1 MTRNIYALLVG
12 IDKYPS
18 PVPELEGCV
27 NDINAIEEY
36 LKERIDQQNYQP
48 HIVKLPNEDA
58 TRQAVIDNFEQ
69 HLGKAGSNDVALFYY
84 SGHGSQEPAPP
95 EFWHLEPDRMDET
108 LVCWDSRTSNWDL
121 ADKELAYLIGEVAK
135 NNPHIVVILDSCH
148 SGSGT
153 RDAIQKGVRHAPAD
167 RRPRELKDFIFS
179 LSDLGE
185 ITKSSEDAANSTEE
199 KSSSW
204 NLPQGKHVLLAACRD
219 REVASEYSVDGKQR
233 GAFSYFLLD
242 TLTKSNNILSY
253 RELFKRTSALVRARI
268 KDQTPQL
275 EAINLG
281 NLDDIPF
288 LGDLQALKSRSPFFT
303 LSFDGNDWVI
313 DGGAVHGIPQPYG
326 DPFLLALY
334 PQGSKA
340 DDMRQPNL
348 SIGKATIIEV
358 QPHQSIV
365 KIEPESLTTDPNTV
379 LNAVIVSLPIP
390 SLGIYIEGDDDAK
403 ASNQLKAVR
412 QVLATSGHGGNKSLY
427 VREVEVSTEAQY
439 RLLIQ
444 NKQFVITKPNDDRPL
459 VRQLQGY
466 TEFNTIK
473 VIKTLEHMAR
483 WSAVSSLSSQSSVL
497 PENAIKLQIYRREVE
512 VTDSHIHLEY
522 ENKDGKWNPPT
533 FQIKLTNTTDKD
545 LYCAILDLPET
556 YGVIV
561 ADIFPQ
567 GDSTGGGTWIKAG
580 KELWAMYK
588 GKKEIPTS
596 IPNELWNQGI
606 TEFQDVL
613 KLIVSTKEFDAELLK
628 QDELP
633 PPNIGLKKSVYR
645 SLAKPSALNNLMYRV
660 QTRHFADSGESEVDD
675 WITSQITITT
685 TRPKDT
691 QIINEDTVTDLGFG
705 VTIQQNPG
713 LKASARLSTVPQS
726 TRDLGS
732 HLLPPILR
740 DYSQPF
746 QFTASRGVD
755 PGLSVLELQVS
766 EADSSSILSVTSE
779 NPLILSVDKKLGEDE
794 HVLPVAFDG
803 EFFIPLGRGRGVGGG
818 KTEIVIE
825 RLPDPVTERKRSLSG
840 SIRIFFQKVISERLG
855 LESPYPKLRVATVAP
870 DEKVKYEEDTQKVK
884 AAVALADKI
893 VLYIHG
899 IIGDTESMVPSVR
912 RAKIEIDGQSK
923 PLVEMYDLVLTFDY
937 ENLNTHIK
945 DIGKQLK
952 EKLEAV
958 GLVPNHGKQL
968 HIVAHSMGGLVSRS
982 FIEQWGGNQV
992 VQHLFMLGTPNAGSP
1007 WPAVQDT
1014 LTTALAIGL
1023 NSLSLSP
1030 LSAAV
1035 LGSLV
1040 AAIEAI
1046 DINLDEMHPTNSPF
1060 LAELNNF
1067 ADPQCPYSIIAGN
1080 TSLMP
1085 VEANNKLQKFLKD
1098 SLRRVVEFPFL
1109 GENNDIA
1116 VTVASIKSVPDS
1128 RNPQP
1133 LKEEVAC
1140 DHLSYFGHPAGL
1152 NGLANAVARAFGNID
1167 RDARTSPVVDVMGG
1181 SNSNS
1186 YQLEVEVAEQNPVPI
1201 PNPITETNNQFE
1213 EPVTSSRS
1221 SNQLLMGAITIASFT
1236 ALLIGFILWNQSQ
1249 NKPPLEQKPASQSIQ
1264 IHSLG

>member
-18 PVPELEGCV
+18 PVPQLEGCV
-27 NDINAIEEY
+27 NDIDAIEEY
-36 LKERIDQQNYQP
+36 LNERIDRQNYQP
-48 HIVKLPNEDA
+48 HIVKLPDEKA

-121 ADKELAYLIGEVAK
+121 ADKELAYLIGKVAK

-167 RRPRELKDFIFS
+167 RRPRDLKDFIFS
-179 LSDLGE
+179 LSELGE
-185 ITKSSEDAANSTEE
+185 ITKSSVDAANSTEE

-204 NLPQGKHVLLAACRD
+204 SLPQGRHVLLAACRD

-233 GAFSYFLLD
+233 GAFSYFLIN
-242 TLTKSNNILSY
+242 TLNKTSGYLSY
-253 RELFKRTSALVRARI
+253 RELFKRTCALVRTRI
-268 KDQTPQL
+268 KDQTPQI
-275 EAINLG
+275 EATNLQD
-281 NLDDIPF
+281 LDDLPF
-288 LGDLQALKSRSPFFT
+288 LGDPDVIKPRDPFFT
-303 LSFDGNDWVI
+303 LKYDGSQWTI
-313 DGGAVHGIPQPYG
+313 DGGAVHGLPQATTEPIR
-326 DPFLLALY
+326 LALY
-334 PQGSKA
+334 EQGLNA
-340 DDMRQPNL
+340 DQMRQ
-348 SIGKATIIEV
+348 SSSAVGEAEV
-358 QPHQSIV
+358 LKVLADKSIV
-365 KIEPESLTTDPNTV
+365 KIIPEDLSTDTV
-379 LNAVIVSLPIP
+379 LNAVIVSLPLP
-390 SLGIYIEGDDDAK
+390 ALGVYFEGESEALEK
-403 ASNQLKAVR
+403 VVQELQK
-412 QVLATSGHGGNKSLY
+412 SGPGSKPSLY
-427 VREVEVSTEAQY
+427 VRKVENLDDAQY
-439 RLLIQ
+439 RLIVR
-444 NKQFVITKPNDDRPL
+444 NNEYIITKPKDDRPL
-459 VRQLQGY
+459 VQQLKGY
-466 TEFNTIK
+466 TELNARK
-473 VIKTLEHMAR
+473 SVQNLEHIAR
-483 WSAVSSLSSQSSVL
+483 WTTVAELANLESKL
-497 PENAIKLQIYRREVE
+497 PSDAIKLQIFGGDSIEI
-512 VTDSHIHLEY
+512 TDSHVRLDIE
-522 ENKDGKWNPPT
+522 DGESEAP
-533 FQIKLTNTTDKD
+533 FRIKLTNTYHKRV
-545 LYCAILDLPET
+545 YCAILDLPED
-556 YGVIV
+556 YSVLV
-561 ADIFPQ
+561 PPLFPQ
-567 GDSTGGGTWIKAG
+567 GGLSQGGIWIEPEEENAI
-580 KELWAMYK
+580 WAAVYEGNHK
-588 GKKEIPTS
+588 LRDTIPATV
-596 IPNELWNQGI
+596 PNEMLERGV
-606 TEFQDVL
+606 TEYQDVL
-613 KLIVSTKEFDAELLK
+613 KLIVSTAEFDATLLT

-633 PPNIGLKKSVYR
+633 PPIKELKR
-645 SLAKPSALNNLMYRV
+645 ALNRDVPNSSTLNLLMHQV
-660 QTRHFADSGESEVDD
+660 QTRHVGVSKAQVVDE
-675 WITSQITITT
+675 WVTSQVTITT
-685 TRPKDT
+685 VQPKDT
-691 QIINEDTVTDLGFG
+691 QQINEDTVTDLGFG

-713 LKASARLSTVPQS
+713 LKASARLATVPQS
-726 TRDLGS
+726 TRDLGN

-766 EADSSSILSVTSE
+766 DAESSSILSVTSE
-779 NPLILSVDKKLGEDE
+779 NPLILSIDKKLGENE
-794 HVLPVAFDG
+794 HVLPVAYDG
-803 EFFIPLGRGRGVGGG
+803 EFFIPLGRGRAIEGG

-825 RLPDPVTERKRSLSG
+825 QLPDPVTERQKSLGG

-855 LESPYPKLRVATVAP
+855 LEGHYTKLRVATVAP
-870 DEKVKYEEDTQKVK
+870 DETVKYEEDTQKVK

-912 RAKIEIDGQSK
+912 RAKIEVDGQSK
-923 PLVEMYDLVLTFDY
+923 PLIEIYDLVLTFDY

-1007 WPAVQDT
+1007 WSAVQDT

-1023 NSLSLSP
+1023 NSLSLVSLP
-1030 LSAAV
+1030 AAV

-1040 AAIEAI
+1040 AAIETI
-1046 DINLDEMHPTNSPF
+1046 DINLDEMHPTKSPF
-1060 LAELNNF
+1060 LAELKNF
-1067 ADPQCPYSIIAGN
+1067 ADPQCPYCIIAGN

-1085 VEANNKLQKFLKD
+1085 VKANNQLQKFLKD

-1116 VTVASIKSVPDS
+1116 VTVASIKSVPDD

-1152 NGLANAVARAFGNID
+1152 SGLANAVARAFGNID
-1167 RDARTSPVVDVMGG
+1167 GDAGTSPVVDVTGG
-1181 SNSNS
+1181 SDSS
-1186 YQLEVEVAEQNPVPI
+1186 SSQPEVEVTEQNPVPI
-1201 PNPITETNNQFE
+1201 PNPVTETNNQFE
-1213 EPVTSSRS
+1213 KPVTPPQS
-1221 SNQLLMGAITIASFT
+1221 SN
-1236 ALLIGFILWNQSQ
+1236 
-1249 NKPPLEQKPASQSIQ
+1249 
-1264 IHSLG
+1264 